1 MGYDV
6 SQINYDVFELS
17 KQMSGGDI
25 PVPPERKTENL
36 LQSRQDKIDTLSF
49 KQDQYKNDTLLG
61 VYDADSPITKS
72 LGEIRE
78 SAGNIRYDANE
89 LTHGNNAY
97 GAGKSPYA
105 MKTQRENTATLLGIP
120 VTQVTNQDMIDV
132 GNRQQIQKLTL
143 AAGGNPNDVPLIRN
157 SVQLNLSGKGYKD
170 PTGKLI
176 NGTGE
181 IPLNIPIKSAWGGET
196 DNTSSHRKLAALM
209 NPTTKQDITR
219 AAALDYSQ
227 NAFAPS
233 PEQMVKSNNN
243 KTAYEEEL
251 KRQADRMGVMDE
263 IKYGAKVFGK
273 TMYDQLI
280 SQPIKFLSDTTGL
293 LQENESARQQR
304 LDKMFGINKLE
315 QVKQQESQAKME
327 SHINTIFDSKTKGA
341 DKAKAALNIFTDS
354 ITDIGMGA
362 TSFATVFSY
371 ILPASLIGKAT
382 KAGSAARATMRT
394 IDASVE
400 AGEISRSAAALQKLK
415 LLTTTKE
422 GAVETARLQT
432 GQVWTAIGETNKQ
445 YDEWVANNNGV
456 EPEGGRTGFIAKNL
470 PMQLV
475 NQNLDSLVDL
485 NIIKSP
491 KVLSAAKE
499 IITSATD
506 KQMLNMAKGI
516 GKTVA
521 HLGKDMASEAAQ
533 EYTQQMMEM
542 FNTRYGSEAFK
553 DQDSFI
559 KFVTA
564 DKQVK
569 EATLAA
575 IQGAG
580 GAVQF
585 KAVGSILPTTGKIVN
600 TLTPKSNTSI
610 TNNIDATPSSIY
622 KGYTPSEIGTA
633 IKNEF
638 TNKSANDITKVKDEI
653 APQEYAPVGRGA
665 ERVSAMEAAFAA
677 DGFDVAKGLDT
688 IKAATADLNEDEIKS
703 IMPKLDEY
711 IDKVEQAEAARLN
724 NIADN
729 GTDDDIKQYGS
740 EPYDM
745 LMNRHI
751 TDEKAEVLANK
762 LKASKQYDDVEIDTA
777 LQLRKVLNSGDK
789 LTTEEVGSE
798 VRTEGWNKSTK
809 QSILSWFR
817 GAVNTNIPE
826 KARNYYTNNF
836 LRFAALQ
843 EAKLEKLQAGAKG
856 AQNKLESEFE
866 RLLGERTD
874 VTMEDMY
881 NAAIFSAD
889 LANGDKYRDAFNK
902 VNISHKLF
910 REIRKKLHSFNYA
923 ADISSVGKAVKEGN
937 FDITLKQALADYALK
952 NRADLAMDSNKSK
965 DLKPSGLQTVINN
978 VSNENATIDKL
989 LKRIYKV
996 NGIEEV
1002 AAGTGDLDTVA
1013 PAAPQ
1018 STPLQNAMDAKNEYA
1033 ATKEGMIEPSYDD
1046 SGYNPNTQFRGLD
1059 TSLDYNNLDT
1069 KSKTYDSFKKVIASY
1084 LANPKEFVAGLT
1096 EQEKPA
1102 FAQLAANGSLA
1113 VDKIANEMIEPKDN
1127 GNKGQ
1132 TTIDFDAEVEQTGP
1146 TVLDQMPGLTDV
1158 ELSVAKIKAHPAYEA
1173 FIKLMR
1179 PKGATGKN
1187 KVVTSAERRSLSKD
1201 NPARY
1206 LQTSVAL
1213 FNRLVKGEK
1222 PLTDVQQ
1229 KTILEDLGM
1238 LEKVYEGDYKGVGL
1252 SITPK
1257 TKVQPKPK
1265 IKDSSTD
1272 KKGPTADEM
1281 FSAGRGTNVDQNET
1295 LKKLKGPGLPVAVK
1309 NYLEQAAKKGISA
1322 EDAKARVQRV
1332 LAEDYNETL
1341 DKEITDIWEKNKEY
1355 KYTKGKIRDKVREAR
1370 AAIYT
1375 NKEAT
1380 EAEKLRGKTEV
1391 TKELRNIEAEAEE
1404 IIMQKELKEMYTSE
1418 VKQAREAYKGLTF
1431 VMKHSQVLMDEDIDP
1446 TDKEMYNKLVKQK
1459 GDLKNKLRIGRS
1471 ILQELK
1477 FQMNKSKNGV
1487 EGKKNS
1493 GFMDYV
1499 RATLDT
1505 VKIIAAAAYELYKDL
1520 QAYRKA
1526 LSKEQ
1531 NNKQS
1536 KWAEELKAIN
1546 KQLDKVIKKIKAD
1559 EKAKINELNSRLR
1572 KTKVGVRESAMYNS
1586 KLLTELHALVSN
1598 VDSDTTKAASTKR
1611 DFNANGKPLELDPS
1625 KYLKT
1630 VNNSNNTLATQD
1642 VRTLKKRTLEG
1653 EYISVQ
1659 TGLPDTLNH
1668 LIKVAS
1674 ATVASWDKKLELGTN
1689 PNKGVNSM
1697 PRLYEDPARA
1707 LLLNP
1712 TDGLNVNVVVAA
1724 MQSMYEKML
1733 DGGSELWDRD
1743 LEATFRDYFP
1753 DGAAVDMEA
1762 IKILAKAGKMPKRL
1776 TTEIGLATLDKL
1788 GLAKAGEKNEYA
1800 EEYSRLAASLG
1811 SFAISMAITE
1821 GSLLRNDMPLRK
1833 FQELTGAVT
1842 VSEDDKAHVKFVK
1855 LNLDDKSLDDI
1866 KRHYDNIKQNIEYPA
1881 AVKKHRWMPKTYN
1894 EDSNIDK
1901 VDCGNV
1907 M

>member
-1 MGYDV
+1 MTAQQVSEALAGKGINLQDV
-6 SQINYDVFELS
+6 LN
-17 KQMSGGDI
+17 
-25 PVPPERKTENL
+25 PATE
-36 LQSRQDKIDTLSF
+36 I
-49 KQDQYKNDTLLG
+49 
-61 VYDADSPITKS
+61 YDADTYYKGGEGYRIKGLDAPEYKTAESEAAKKDLLTVLKPASTSENLQRLKADRKLKLDRIRGTIGEAEYNKSIAALEALNVQNAAVAYSPKS
-72 LGEIRE
+72 AQQKIAQGLKTTGGQRAKLE
-78 SAGNIRYDANE
+78 AE
-89 LTHGNNAY
+89 LTTVMPEVSIERGSGATVTQFDDTMQAPTETVVGTTRTELADTDKYGRQLIDNPEFAKYMISKGLAVPYASGNPEDAY
-97 GAGKSPYA
+97 LTEAGKQAKENKVGLWSDPNAVAEMESKYDLRRLDKKFESPFFLERSASYLGNLVDA
-105 MKTQRENTATLLGIP
+105 TQHSIGRT
-120 VTQVTNQDMIDV
+120 
-132 GNRQQIQKLTL
+132 
-143 AAGGNPNDVPLIRN
+143 AAGLGDAAVDIGLELGAKFGSAI
-157 SVQLNLSGKGYKD
+157 SGK
-170 PTGKLI
+170 
-176 NGTGE
+176 
-181 IPLNIPIKSAWGGET
+181 S
-196 DNTSSHRKLAALM
+196 
-209 NPTTKQDITR
+209 
-219 AAALDYSQ
+219 
-227 NAFAPS
+227 
-233 PEQMVKSNNN
+233 
-243 KTAYEEEL
+243 EEEL
-251 KRQADRMGVMDE
+251 NKTFKENIKKTPLAKYYDDVKGFTGLGQYKKAEEYGYDDSAIQEYGEDFKKTMFDPNASVLDKVGVFLKGAQYAPEILANSSGDMLMAALPGGLPMMLASSANDFIEARAE
-263 IKYGAKVFGK
+263 IKGGRDKLNWQDYGIALGAGAVYSYVNKFTGGNAGLKSTKDAVKQVAGALDEAAVRTIGQNLRSYAKNVGKAGVEEGVEEIIQGMAETVGAKLATEK
-273 TMYDQLI
+273 QNEI
-280 SQPIKFLSDTTGL
+280 LSMDTL
-293 LQENESARQQR
+293 
-304 LDKMFGINKLE
+304 KE
-315 QVKQQESQAKME
+315 QALSG
-327 SHINTIFDSKTKGA
+327 TLGFWGA
-341 DKAKAALNIFTDS
+341 
-354 ITDIGMGA
+354 
-362 TSFATVFSY
+362 
-371 ILPASLIGKAT
+371 
-382 KAGSAARATMRT
+382 AG
-394 IDASVE
+394 
-400 AGEISRSAAALQKLK
+400 
-415 LLTTTKE
+415 
-422 GAVETARLQT
+422 
-432 GQVWTAIGETNKQ
+432 
-445 YDEWVANNNGV
+445 
-456 EPEGGRTGFIAKNL
+456 P
-470 PMQLV
+470 
-475 NQNLDSLVDL
+475 
-485 NIIKSP
+485 
-491 KVLSAAKE
+491 
-499 IITSATD
+499 
-506 KQMLNMAKGI
+506 
-516 GKTVA
+516 
-521 HLGKDMASEAAQ
+521 
-533 EYTQQMMEM
+533 
-542 FNTRYGSEAFK
+542 
-553 DQDSFI
+553 
-559 KFVTA
+559 
-564 DKQVK
+564 
-569 EATLAA
+569 
-575 IQGAG
+575 
-580 GAVQF
+580 
-585 KAVGSILPTTGKIVN
+585 KAVVSPVQALRE
-600 TLTPKSNTSI
+600 
-610 TNNIDATPSSIY
+610 

-653 APQEYAPVGRGA
+653 ASQEYAPVGRGA
-665 ERVSAMEAAFAA
+665 ERVSAMETAFAA

-1046 SGYNPNTQFRGLD
+1046 SGYNPTTQFRGLD

-1238 LEKVYEGDYKGVGL
+1238 LEKMYEGDYKGVGL

-1446 TDKEMYNKLVKQK
+1446 TDKEMYNKLIKQK
-1459 GDLKNKLRIGRS
+1459 GDLKNKLRIGHN
-1471 ILQELK
+1471 ILKELK
-1477 FQMNKSKNGV
+1477 FQMNKSLVNA
-1487 EGKKNS
+1487 

-1499 RATLDT
+1499 RAALDT
-1505 VKIIAAAAYELYKDL
+1505 AKVIAAASYELYKDL
-1520 QAYRKA
+1520 KKYRLSLKKEVLDKHDKWKA
-1526 LSKEQ
+1526 
-1531 NNKQS
+1531 
-1536 KWAEELKAIN
+1536 ELKVIEQ
-1546 KQLDKVIKKIKAD
+1546 QLDVVIKKIKAD
-1559 EKAKINELNSRLR
+1559 EKAKINELNNRLR

-1598 VDSDTTKAASTKR
+1598 VDTDTTKAASTKR

-1653 EYISVQ
+1653 EYISVL

-1753 DGAAVDMEA
+1753 DSAAVDMEA